1 MAVPKKKK
9 NKSSKESAAVA
20 LDQLETR
27 SGDLAQWISD
37 NPLPILAGA
46 GTILAIA
53 AVYTLAS
60 SGIDTA
66 KHEASAAIAVAK
78 SEYRSAMGG
87 AYSGTVEIPEPANP
101 EIARSTRLEYIERFQ
116 GLAAEQAGNEMGSYA
131 WVQAGSLQADQG
143 DLEGALESFEQ
154 ALEPFDKSEAMRGII
169 LARIAVIHEQLGDL
183 ASAAAAHLEASE
195 ITSYPLRYFALLN
208 AARNQA
214 EAGQTDAA
222 IVSFD
227 RVTQESPDLRI
238 PEHTQAM
245 LMELKAKRSL

>member
-66 KHEASAAIAVAK
+66 KHEASAATAVAK

-222 IVSFD
+222 IVTFE
-227 RVTQESPDLRI
+227 RVTQESPDLLI

-245 LMELKAKRSL
+245 LMELKAARSL